1 MARAART
8 TTQIP
13 TPQHKNRKMIDRRAI
28 PKGYNVT
35 VNGGLASLHALIF
48 SRFVYLLLFLNREK
62 VVVHD

>member
-1 MARAART
+1 
-8 TTQIP
+8 
-13 TPQHKNRKMIDRRAI
+13 MIARRAI

-35 VNGGLASLHALIF
+35 GHCGVAVLQTLIF